1 MIRVNLL
8 ASAEGA
14 AAARGGRPAW
24 LPAAGAAAAL
34 AAGLLAAA
42 WWTWALRAEAA
53 GVARELQ
60 AAGETLRGLAPALG
74 RVRAAEASR
83 ADLLAH
89 VDLLERLHARR
100 GTALRTLRRLSRA
113 LPDGLWLSEVREEPG
128 HVVVRG
134 RAADLAAVSDYVA
147 ALEAGEAFGAPV
159 ELVDSR
165 RAGRPGGR
173 QVVSF
178 EARLSLP
185 AEDGP

>member
-1 MIRVNLL
+1 MIRINLL
-8 ASAEGA
+8 PPDTAAS
-14 AAARGGRPAW
+14 GRAGPAW
-24 LPAAGAAAAL
+24 LPVAGAAAAL
-34 AAGLLAAA
+34 TAALFVMV
-42 WWTWALRAEAA
+42 WWTWTLRAEAA
-53 GVARELQ
+53 GVARELE
-60 AAGETLRGLAPALG
+60 AAGETLRGLAPALD

-100 GTALRTLRRLSRA
+100 GMALRTLERLSRA

-134 RAADLAAVSDYVA
+134 RAAALATVSDYVA
-147 ALEAGEAFGAPV
+147 ALEAGGGFGAPV

-165 RAGRPGGR
+165 RAERPGGGA
-173 QVVSF
+173 VVSF

-185 AEDGP
+185 AEAGP

>member
-8 ASAEGA
+8 ASAAGA

-34 AAGLLAAA
+34 AAALLAMV

-53 GVARELQ
+53 GVAQELR
-60 AAGETLRGLAPALG
+60 AAEETLRGLAPALG
-74 RVRAAEASR
+74 RTRAAEASR
-83 ADLLAH
+83 DELRAQ

-134 RAADLAAVSDYVA
+134 RAAALAAVSDYVA
-147 ALEAGEAFGAPV
+147 ALEAAEAFGAPV

-165 RAGRPGGR
+165 RAGRSGGR
-173 QVVSF
+173 EVVSF
-178 EARLSLP
+178 EARLPLP
-185 AEDGP
+185 EAGEP